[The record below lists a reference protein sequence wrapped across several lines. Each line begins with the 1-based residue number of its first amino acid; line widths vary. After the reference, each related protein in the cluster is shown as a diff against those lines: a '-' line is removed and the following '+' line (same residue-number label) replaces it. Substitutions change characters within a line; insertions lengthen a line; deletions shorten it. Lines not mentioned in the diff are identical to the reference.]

1 MALWNIELKKPSSS
15 SRNPFSLYT
24 MSLAIFCGLSVSVP
38 VARYVGQLYLH
49 ISAHMAHRA
58 IFSVSFLSSAIDEFP
73 SVQNAL
79 GVKGIFYRFQQLH
92 AAHAQLLFHV
102 LHSPEP
108 HAVVMTNRP

>member
-1 MALWNIELKKPSSS
+1 
-15 SRNPFSLYT
+15 
-24 MSLAIFCGLSVSVP
+24 MSLATFWGLRVSLP

-49 ISAHMAHRA
+49 ISAHMAHLS

-73 SVQNAL
+73 FIQDTL

-108 HAVVMTNRP
+108 HAVVMTNRPVVLQGSFHSCVPRVLIVPQR